1 MKVSLARMQ
10 ECRELRDIALTL
22 LRRHGSN
29 VVLVDRNRQ
38 SKTRQ
43 YHVGDLKIMQSA
55 PGAYSI
61 LDVYHGRKV
70 FSARWNDVDAID
82 VVAFKPGDWCQVL
95 RASALPPSGWQI
107 EGFPERVAT
116 DGGVSFGNPDEWLQP
131 LLKLSLQAENP
142 DM

>member
-38 SKTRQ
+38 FNTRQ

-55 PGAYSI
+55 PGADSI

-70 FSARWNDVDAID
+70 FSVRWNDVDTID
-82 VVAFKPGDWCQVL
+82 VVAFKPGDWCRVL
-95 RASALPPSGWQI
+95 RASALHTSRWKM
-107 EGFPERVAT
+107 EGVPERVVT

-131 LLKLSLQAENP
+131 LLKLSQQAKNP

>member
-22 LRRHGSN
+22 LDRHGSN

-38 SKTRQ
+38 FKTRQ
-43 YHVGDLKIMQSA
+43 YHVGDLKIMESA
-55 PGAYSI
+55 PEAEPI

-70 FSARWNDVDAID
+70 FSVRWNDVDAID

-95 RASALPPSGWQI
+95 RASAPPPSGWQV
-107 EGFPERVAT
+107 EGFPERIAT
-116 DGGVSFGNPDEWLQP
+116 DGAVSFGNLGERLQP
-131 LLKLSLQAENP
+131 FLKLS
-142 DM
+142 

>member
-22 LRRHGSN
+22 LDHHGSN

-38 SKTRQ
+38 FKTRQ
-43 YHVGDLKIMQSA
+43 YHVGDLKIMQSI
-55 PGAYSI
+55 PGAEPI

-70 FSARWNDVDAID
+70 FSVRWNDVDAID
-82 VVAFKPGDWCQVL
+82 VVAFKPGDWSHVL
-95 RASALPPSGWQI
+95 RTFALLPSGWQI

-116 DGGVSFGNPDEWLQP
+116 DGGMSFGNPDE
-131 LLKLSLQAENP
+131 
-142 DM
+142 